1 MNLRNTVV
9 IAFSVFALATI
20 VPAMAQDP
28 ICSDPTLDGQ
38 NPPSMHEITVES
50 GGAKLNAI
58 IYQAQG
64 NQSRPTVVFLHGYPG
79 NERNLDLAQAVRRA
93 GFNAVYF
100 NYRGSWGSGGT
111 FSWANAVED
120 ASAVVRFLRSAEAKK
135 RYYVDPDQ
143 VILVGHSVG
152 GWVALMSA
160 ASDSKIACV
169 ASLAGYNLGRAG
181 ELMRQDEK
189 MKSNLIDYFVET
201 TDPGSGPIRAAG
213 AQALADQLTNDP
225 GALDVAL
232 RASALRDRSVLLVSG
247 AKDSVA
253 KTAEHHDPLVK
264 ALQSAGASR
273 LRTVVYEN
281 GDHAFSAYRIA
292 LARAIVQWIQTN
304 CVH

>member
-1 MNLRNTVV
+1 MNLPNTVV
-9 IAFSVFALATI
+9 IALSVFALTMI
-20 VPAMAQDP
+20 VPAMALDP
-28 ICSDPTLDGQ
+28 ISSDPTLDLE
-38 NPPSMHEITVES
+38 NPPSMVEITIES
-50 GGAKLNAI
+50 GGAKLNGI

-64 NQSRPTVVFLHGYPG
+64 NESRPTVVFLHGYPG
-79 NERNLDLAQAVRRA
+79 NERNLDLAQVVRRA

-120 ASAVVRFLRSAEAKK
+120 ASAAVRFLRSAEAKK

-160 ASDSKIACV
+160 ASDAKIACV

-181 ELMRQDEK
+181 DLMRQDET
-189 MKSNLIDYFVET
+189 MKTNLTDYFVET
-201 TDPGSGPIRAAG
+201 TDPDSGPIRAAG
-213 AQALADQLTNDP
+213 TQALADQLTRDP
-225 GALDVAL
+225 GALDVAP
-232 RASALRDRSVLLVSG
+232 RASLLRDRSVLLVSG

-264 ALQSAGASR
+264 AFQSAGASR
-273 LRTVVYEN
+273 LQTVVYEN
-281 GDHAFSAYRIA
+281 GDHVFSAYRIA
-292 LARAIVQWIQTN
+292 LARAIVQWIQTD
-304 CVH
+304 CIH